1 LPIALV
7 ASLGFLLARFGGVD
21 SRPLARASFYLF
33 NPCLAF
39 VTVSQTTLQPQLLAR
54 LVLVKVGGYVV
65 MVALAVLVAR
75 SLKLP
80 GPTTSAFVLAAV
92 FANSGNFGL
101 SVNENAFGQAGLA
114 LAVAG
119 YLTDNLTIN
128 SLGVFIAARG
138 RTSPRQSLRQVLQN
152 PAIYALAAGLLF
164 HELSWQLPSPLMRA
178 METASRAAIPTM
190 LVVLGMQLAT
200 LRFEW
205 SQIRLISLSS
215 ALRLL
220 VAPLVAAGMATLLG
234 LTGLAR
240 QVAII
245 QSSVPTAVSA
255 SIIASQYDTEPDL
268 VSGAVMLS
276 SLASLVTLTV
286 LLAMLM

>member
-1 LPIALV
+1 
-7 ASLGFLLARFGGVD
+7 
-21 SRPLARASFYLF
+21 
-33 NPCLAF
+33 
-39 VTVSQTTLQPQLLAR
+39 
-54 LVLVKVGGYVV
+54 
-65 MVALAVLVAR
+65 
-75 SLKLP
+75 
-80 GPTTSAFVLAAV
+80 
-92 FANSGNFGL
+92 
-101 SVNENAFGQAGLA
+101 
-114 LAVAG
+114 
-119 YLTDNLTIN
+119 
-128 SLGVFIAARG
+128 
-138 RTSPRQSLRQVLQN
+138 
-152 PAIYALAAGLLF
+152 
-164 HELSWQLPSPLMRA
+164 MRA